1 MFSDIDP
8 LVITV
13 ALVAVAV
20 VGTCIGVAR
29 RARSA
34 PAPARTTLPA
44 GADAA
49 LWSITEVLP
58 DPRNHLAIKDP
69 TSELRLTARERA
81 EAAEAAAST
90 TAAPSASP
98 AVRPAEAA
106 RSAQSL
112 AARRAALAKR
122 SGAASPPEAP
132 AAAAGTPHVI
142 EAAPSSIELV
152 QATSLDQPLTIFLD
166 EADGA
171 DPRHLTLLPEDL
183 PEAVPAAPDADAPT
197 AGRWGESPARAS

>member
-8 LVITV
+8 MVITLV
-13 ALVAVAV
+13 VVAVAV
-20 VGTCIGVAR
+20 VGTVIGVAR
-29 RARSA
+29 RGRADRSSDRSA
-34 PAPARTTLPA
+34 LPP

-69 TSELRLTARERA
+69 TSELRLTPSERA
-81 EAAEAAAST
+81 DAAVAAAALAEA
-90 TAAPSASP
+90 

-122 SGAASPPEAP
+122 NAP
-132 AAAAGTPHVI
+132 AAPAPEPAATGDDGRAI
-142 EAAPSSIELV
+142 EAAPSPIDLV
-152 QATSLDQPLTIFLD
+152 RATTIDEPLTIFLD
-166 EADGA
+166 DPADDG
-171 DPRHLTLLPEDL
+171 RHLTLLPEDL
-183 PEAVPAAPDADAPT
+183 DAARQGAPAP
-197 AGRWGESPARAS
+197 RWGESPARAS

>member
-1 MFSDIDP
+1 MFSDLDP

-13 ALVAVAV
+13 VLVAVAV
-20 VGTCIGVAR
+20 VGTCVGVAR

-34 PAPARTTLPA
+34 PTSAPATLPA

-81 EAAEAAAST
+81 EAAEAAAT
-90 TAAPSASP
+90 TPAATT
-98 AVRPAEAA
+98 VRPAEAA

-122 SGAASPPEAP
+122 SATAGVPEAP
-132 AAAAGTPHVI
+132 ATSNPASPPVI

-152 QATSLDQPLTIFLD
+152 QSTSIDQPLTIFLD
-166 EADGA
+166 QVDGA
-171 DPRHLTLLPEDL
+171 DPRHLSLLPEDL
-183 PEAVPAAPDADAPT
+183 PEAASPTSAAPDAPA
-197 AGRWGESPARAS
+197 ARWGESPARAS

>member
-8 LVITV
+8 LVITLAVV
-13 ALVAVAV
+13 AIAV
-20 VGTCIGVAR
+20 VGSIIGVAR
-29 RARSA
+29 RGRTDAARDRA
-34 PAPARTTLPA
+34 TLPA

-81 EAAEAAAST
+81 EAAAAAPT
-90 TAAPSASP
+90 P

-122 SGAASPPEAP
+122 DAGAPAPTAAEAP
-132 AAAAGTPHVI
+132 AATVETGAAPRII

-152 QATSLDQPLTIFLD
+152 AATSLDEPLTIFLD
-166 EADGA
+166 DVADDAG
-171 DPRHLTLLPEDL
+171 RHLTLLPEDL
-183 PEAVPAAPDADAPT
+183 PSAASAPAADATEP
-197 AGRWGESPARAS
+197 RWGESPARAS

>member
-8 LVITV
+8 MVITLV
-13 ALVAVAV
+13 VVAVAV
-20 VGTCIGVAR
+20 VGSIIGVAR
-29 RARSA
+29 RGRVD
-34 PAPARTTLPA
+34 PAPDRSTLPA

-81 EAAEAAAST
+81 EAEAAVV
-90 TAAPSASP
+90 AAPST
-98 AVRPAEAA
+98 VRPAEAA

-122 SGAASPPEAP
+122 SAAP
-132 AAAAGTPHVI
+132 AADPAPPVI
-142 EAAPSSIELV
+142 EAAPSPIELV
-152 QATSLDQPLTIFLD
+152 APATLDEPLTIFLD
-166 EADGA
+166 DESRGD
-171 DPRHLTLLPEDL
+171 DRHLSLLPEDL
-183 PEAVPAAPDADAPT
+183 TGSSSPSGAGAAASA
-197 AGRWGESPARAS
+197 RWGESPARAS